1 MSPPGGVKVTGG
13 RKETR
18 RVSERQDQAGGDGVD
33 DPVGPQT
40 QDLSVPMWVWTLLGF
55 ALVVAVIIVVI
66 IWGGGQGRPTDQG
79 TEGQSE
85 MTSTTEPSEA
95 ETMPSDVSSA
105 AATQPG

>member
-1 MSPPGGVKVTGG
+1 M
-13 RKETR
+13 
-18 RVSERQDQAGGDGVD
+18 SERRDQTAGGDRVD
-33 DPVGPQT
+33 PGGEEQQPSQA

-66 IWGGGQGRPTDQG
+66 IWGGGQARQADPG

-95 ETMPSDVSSA
+95 ETMPTDASSA
-105 AATQPG
+105 AATQPE